1 MNKNEKLD
9 KLKDNYKNIEIPSRL
24 DSIVNDAIN
33 SNLRKNKK
41 STAAK
46 WSVIAA
52 SIGIVVGSVNL
63 NPTFADTLESIPIL
77 GSVIK
82 IINFRNYRIDENG
95 LDISIDV
102 PKIEGLK
109 DKNLEFKLNKE
120 FEEEGKKQ
128 YDEYIKE
135 INKLK
140 SEGVEGKEYAKSWY
154 EVITDTDDIL
164 SIVVYNH
171 SAQASSNT
179 TRKFYNIDKKDQTV
193 LTLEG
198 MFEGTDYVNV
208 ISENIK
214 EQMKERMEKNPEET
228 YWLNDEIIDSNFEK
242 IDKNQDFY
250 INDKNQLVIC
260 FDKYDVAPGSEG
272 LVEFVIPQEIVENLM
287 K

>member
-9 KLKDNYKNIEIPSRL
+9 NLKDNYKNREIPSRL
-24 DSIVNDAIN
+24 DSVVNDAIN
-33 SNLRKNKK
+33 SNVRKNKK

-46 WSVIAA
+46 WSVVAA
-52 SIGIVVGSVNL
+52 SIGIVVGAVNL
-63 NPTFADTLESIPIL
+63 NPTFADTLESIPVL
-77 GSVIK
+77 GSMIK

-95 LDISIDV
+95 FDISIDV
-102 PKIEGLK
+102 
-109 DKNLEFKLNKE
+109 

-140 SEGVEGKEYAKSWY
+140 SEGLEGKEYAKSWY

-164 SIVVYNH
+164 SIVVYNY

-179 TRKFYNIDKKDQTV
+179 TRKFYNIDKKNQTV

-208 ISENIK
+208 ISKNIK
-214 EQMKERMEKNPEET
+214 EQMTDRMKKNPEES
-228 YWLNDEIIDSNFEK
+228 YWLNDEMVDNNFEK
-242 IDKNQDFY
+242 IEKNQDFY

-272 LVEFVIPQEIVENLM
+272 LVEFAIPQKIVENLM

>member
-9 KLKDNYKNIEIPSRL
+9 KLKNNYKNIEIPSRL

-33 SNLRKNKK
+33 SNTRKNKK
-41 STAAK
+41 NTVVK
-46 WSVIAA
+46 WSVVAA
-52 SIGIVVGSVNL
+52 SIGIVVGTINL
-63 NPTFADTLESIPIL
+63 NSTFADTLESIPVL
-77 GSVIK
+77 GNMIK
-82 IINFRNYRIDENG
+82 IINFKNYRIYENG
-95 LDISIDV
+95 FDISINV

-109 DKNLEFKLNKE
+109 DKDLEFKLNKE
-120 FEEEGKKQ
+120 FKEEGKKQ

-135 INKLK
+135 IEELKLK
-140 SEGVEGKEYAKSWY
+140 DVEGKEYAKSWY
-154 EVITDTDDIL
+154 EVKTDTDDIL

-179 TRKFYNIDKKDQTV
+179 TRKFYNIDKKNQTV

-198 MFEGTDYVNV
+198 MFKGTDYINI

-214 EQMKERMEKNPEET
+214 KQMRDRMEKNSEET
-228 YWLNDEIIDSNFEK
+228 YWLDDEIVDNNFEK
-242 IDKNQDFY
+242 IDKNQGFY

-272 LVEFVIPQEIVENLM
+272 LVEFIIPKEIVEQLM